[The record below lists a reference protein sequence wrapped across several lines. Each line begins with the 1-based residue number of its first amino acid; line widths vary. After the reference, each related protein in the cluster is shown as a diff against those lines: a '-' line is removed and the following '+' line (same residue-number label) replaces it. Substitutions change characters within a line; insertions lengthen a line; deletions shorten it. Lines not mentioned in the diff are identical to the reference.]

1 MSATPIGAVLLS
13 ARRSSAMVPLM
24 TAQDIRRML
33 ELLAAIDSHLANIET
48 LLASV
53 LEKPTFVEWGEPGAR
68 ADKPQEPEPW
78 EPEP

>member
-33 ELLAAIDSHLANIET
+33 ELLASIDSRIAHIEAMLAKAIET
-48 LLASV
+48 V
-53 LEKPTFVEWGEPGAR
+53 TVENLTIEPGPIQW
-68 ADKPQEPEPW
+68 KPEP
-78 EPEP
+78 P